1 MQCRQ
6 GRGSIPRVGIVFAS
20 FEEVWEV
27 VVLVV
32 EIFLV
37 PSYRTSDE
45 MPRTGLASTD
55 HRFKS

>member
-6 GRGSIPRVGIVFAS
+6 GRGSIPRVGIIFAS

-32 EIFLV
+32 EVFLV

-45 MPRTGLASTD
+45 MPGRGLASID
-55 HRFKS
+55 RRSKS